1 MEKKVKRLC
10 INPNDIATVT
20 GKSVRHARNVY
31 NDIRVFYKKKKHQSV
46 SIREF
51 SEYIDIPM
59 EEIERVIA
67 S

>member
-1 MEKKVKRLC
+1 MEKKVKKLC
-10 INPNDIATVT
+10 INSNDIATVT
-20 GKSVRHARNVY
+20 GKSVRHARNIY
-31 NDIRVFYKKKKHQSV
+31 NDIRVYYKKEKHQVV

-59 EEIERVIA
+59 EEIEKVIA